1 MAQPHNAQQHNT
13 ETGVPHDAGHKGA
26 FPPLDPNNFAPQLI
40 WLAITFALLYWLLSK
55 IALPR
60 IGEVIE
66 ERRDRIQRDLD
77 AAEALKSETERA
89 IRDYEQSLADARTK
103 AGGIARE
110 TREKLAQQTDNKRRD
125 SEAQV
130 AAKIAEAEGRIAD
143 MKANALASVSDIASE
158 TASAI
163 VAKLIGDNVSAAEA
177 KKHL

>member
-1 MAQPHNAQQHNT
+1 MAQPHNQGTT
-13 ETGVPHDAGHKGA
+13 EVLQEAPHPKA
-26 FPPLDPNNFAPQLI
+26 FPPLDATHFAPQII
-40 WLAITFALLYWLLSK
+40 WLAITFAILYWLLSK

-77 AAEALKSETERA
+77 AAEALKSETETA
-89 IRDYEQSLADARTK
+89 IRDYEQSLTDARSK

-110 TREKLAQQTDNKRRD
+110 TREKLAAQTNKKRLE

-130 AAKIAEAEGRIAD
+130 NTKIAEAESRIAT
-143 MKANALASVSDIASE
+143 MKNNALASVNDIAAD
-158 TASAI
+158 TATAI
-163 VAKLIGDNVSAAEA
+163 VHKLIGENVSVADA

>member
-1 MAQPHNAQQHNT
+1 MAEVIQEPAH
-13 ETGVPHDAGHKGA
+13 PKA
-26 FPPLDPNNFAPQLI
+26 FPPLDPNHMAPQVI
-40 WLAITFALLYWLLSK
+40 WLAITFAVLYWLLSK

-77 AAEALKSETERA
+77 AAEALKSETEAA
-89 IRDYEQSLADARTK
+89 IRDYEQSLADARSK

-110 TREKLAQQTDNKRRD
+110 TREKLAAQTDKKRHE

-130 AAKIAEAEGRIAD
+130 NATISEAENRIAA
-143 MKANALASVSDIASE
+143 MKNNALASVSDIAAE

-163 VAKLIGDNVSAAEA
+163 VGKLIGENVSAADA

>member
-1 MAQPHNAQQHNT
+1 M
-13 ETGVPHDAGHKGA
+13 
-26 FPPLDPNNFAPQLI
+26 APQVI
-40 WLAITFALLYWLLSK
+40 WLAITFAVLYWLLSK

-77 AAEALKSETERA
+77 AAEALKSETEAA
-89 IRDYEQSLADARTK
+89 IRDYEQSLADARSK

-110 TREKLAQQTDNKRRD
+110 TREKLAAQTDKKRHE

-130 AAKIAEAEGRIAD
+130 NATISEAENRIAA
-143 MKANALASVSDIASE
+143 MKNNALASVSDIAAE

-163 VAKLIGDNVSAAEA
+163 VGKLIGENVSAADA